1 MNMCSHQTLPE
12 VSGPALH
19 FTLKPG
25 ARPYAVHTPSV
36 IPLHW
41 KTAVKEQLDRD
52 VEMGIIT
59 PVNANEPVTWQH
71 RMVVVR
77 RHNGTPRRTVD
88 MQRLNDVTL
97 RHTHPLLSPHQK
109 AMSVPSNSYKTVS
122 DAWEGYHGI
131 PLDDESSA
139 MTRFIT
145 PYGAYRYLRGPQG
158 YQATG
163 DAYNRRFDKVT
174 QGVSDVIRQVDD
186 SLLRGATIEEPG

>member
-1 MNMCSHQTLPE
+1 
-12 VSGPALH
+12 
-19 FTLKPG
+19 
-25 ARPYAVHTPSV
+25 
-36 IPLHW
+36 
-41 KTAVKEQLDRD
+41 
-52 VEMGIIT
+52 
-59 PVNANEPVTWQH
+59 
-71 RMVVVR
+71 
-77 RHNGTPRRTVD
+77 

-122 DAWEGYHGI
+122 DTWEGYHGI

-163 DAYNRRFDKVT
+163 DTYNRRFDKVT
-174 QGVSDVIRQVDD
+174 QGFTDVIRQVDD
-186 SLLRGATIEEPG
+186 SLLWGNTIEECFNKTVAYLTLLGRNGILQNPAKFQFCKKRVTWSGFDIGPDTVRPM